1 LGREGRR
8 ELKRVSLLHAAGSAP
23 SNVIGKDGATSMR
36 VSHDEIEDMYF
47 EWLEENCKCDIQN
60 EGCGCPDVTEWWLA
74 ELDDLAEA
82 LAE

>member
-1 LGREGRR
+1 
-8 ELKRVSLLHAAGSAP
+8 
-23 SNVIGKDGATSMR
+23 MR